1 MKHYAILLIIS
12 LLPFY
17 QAVGQSPFT
26 APDSLLVIQTGKASY
41 YGKAFHQRKT
51 ASGEIFDMKEY
62 TAAHKHLP
70 FGTLLKVT
78 NLQNG
83 YQVIVRVNDRLP
95 MSSKRIIDLSRRS
108 AEQIKMVTDGVVEVT
123 VEVLSHHAIYN
134 LRDYYEEVPDDLRL
148 RVYYSPLH
156 ADKNEQALVRIP
168 F

>member
-1 MKHYAILLIIS
+1 
-12 LLPFY
+12 
-17 QAVGQSPFT
+17 
-26 APDSLLVIQTGKASY
+26 
-41 YGKAFHQRKT
+41 
-51 ASGEIFDMKEY
+51 MKEY

-83 YQVIVRVNDRLP
+83 FQVIVRVNDRLP

-108 AEQIKMVTDGVVEVT
+108 AEQLKMVTDGVVEVT

-134 LRDYYEEVPDDLRL
+134 LRDYYEKVPDDLRL

-156 ADKNEQALVRIP
+156 SDKNEQALVRIP

>member
-17 QAVGQSPFT
+17 RAIGQSPFT

-83 YQVIVRVNDRLP
+83 FQVIVRVNDRLP

-108 AEQIKMVTDGVVEVT
+108 AEQLKMVTDGVVEVT

-134 LRDYYEEVPDDLRL
+134 LRDYYEKVPDDLRL

-156 ADKNEQALVRIP
+156 SDKNEQALVRIP